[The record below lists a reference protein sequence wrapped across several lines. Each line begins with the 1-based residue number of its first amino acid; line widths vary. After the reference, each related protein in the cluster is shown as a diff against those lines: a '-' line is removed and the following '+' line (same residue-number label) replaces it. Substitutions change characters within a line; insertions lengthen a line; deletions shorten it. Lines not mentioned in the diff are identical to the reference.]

1 MAKFFIKKGTT
12 SKLVHIFI
20 QDSSSTTG
28 AGLTGLTSGSTG
40 LVCYRARQDDGNA
53 GGTQLV
59 LSAGTRGTWSSGGF
73 VEKDSTNM
81 PGVYELG
88 LDNAGLATGVNDVL
102 YMLKGATNMAPL
114 ALEIQLVDFDPQSS
128 SNLGLSALP
137 TANPGAASGIFIA
150 GTNAATTITTAGG
163 SALTLS
169 STGANGNGLAISGN
183 GSGAGLSV
191 TGGGTGAGA
200 KFIGGGTSGDGI
212 DITTTSG
219 DGLSIL
225 PTAGNGI
232 VATANVTTKHGAVI
246 TGGTAGT
253 SDGLKAV
260 AGTGG
265 VDIRGNIT
273 GNVTGNLSG
282 SVGSVTARVTANTDQ
297 IVGVAVSTTTAQLGV
312 NVVQYNAQTAQTDA
326 NNLPKVDTEDWKGGI
341 VPAPNVAGEPL
352 VDVNHWRG
360 TQPAI
365 LDANAMVKADV
376 EDVGGVVLST
386 HTAGML
392 PGDTRNWVGT
402 TIAAP
407 STSGVPDVNVKNFN
421 NVAAV
426 SLPANFNLMSIS
438 AAGAV
443 AITSATKKNQ
453 ALNGFMFTMTDSTTH
468 GPKPGLGV
476 GITAQRSLDG
486 GAFAGTVSNP
496 TELSNGVYILNL
508 AAGDMN
514 GNNVMLRL
522 TAAASDD
529 LNILLITQP

>member
-12 SKLVHIFI
+12 SKLIHIFI

-232 VATANVTTKHGAVI
+232 VATANGTSKHGAVI

-326 NNLPKVDTEDWKGGI
+326 NNLPKVDVEAENGSTGAAQNVAKANNAIGRGTVGAASTTTSITTSAFAPGGAGI
-341 VPAPNVAGEPL
+341 VSGQFIGRIIIFDGN
-352 VDVNHWRG
+352 
-360 TQPAI
+360 
-365 LDANAMVKADV
+365 
-376 EDVGGVVLST
+376 
-386 HTAGML
+386 TA
-392 PGDTRNWVGT
+392 T
-402 TIAAP
+402 AALQGQASNITA
-407 STSGVPDVNVKNFN
+407 STSG
-421 NVAAV
+421 
-426 SLPANFNLMSIS
+426 
-438 AAGAV
+438 
-443 AITSATKKNQ
+443 ATPT
-453 ALNGFMFTMTDSTTH
+453 FTVTMLTTAPSS
-468 GPKPGLGV
+468 GD
-476 GITAQRSLDG
+476 T
-486 GAFAGTVSNP
+486 F
-496 TELSNGVYILNL
+496 GVY
-508 AAGDMN
+508 
-514 GNNVMLRL
+514 
-522 TAAASDD
+522 
-529 LNILLITQP
+529 

>member
-1 MAKFFIKKGTT
+1 MASLLKNTA
-12 SKLVHIFI
+12 SQHIGFVLTNV
-20 QDSSSTTG
+20 STG
-28 AGLTGLTSGSTG
+28 AP
-40 LVCYRARQDDGNA
+40 V
-53 GGTQLV
+53 
-59 LSAGTRGTWSSGGF
+59 
-73 VEKDSTNM
+73 
-81 PGVYELG
+81 
-88 LDNAGLATGVNDVL
+88 
-102 YMLKGATNMAPL
+102 
-114 ALEIQLVDFDPQSS
+114 
-128 SNLGLSALP
+128 
-137 TANPGAASGIFIA
+137 
-150 GTNAATTITTAGG
+150 TAGG
-163 SALTLS
+163 AGNVVIDGGAQAACAGTFTHKGSGQWDYAPTQAETNGTAISFAFTGTSAIQIGMLFYTDQVD
-169 STGANGNGLAISGN
+169 ANGL
-183 GSGAGLSV
+183 
-191 TGGGTGAGA
+191 
-200 KFIGGGTSGDGI
+200 
-212 DITTTSG
+212 
-219 DGLSIL
+219 
-225 PTAGNGI
+225 
-232 VATANVTTKHGAVI
+232 
-246 TGGTAGT
+246 
-253 SDGLKAV
+253 LKV
-260 AGTGG
+260 DTEDWKGG
-265 VDIRGNIT
+265 VIPAP
-273 GNVTGNLSG
+273 NVTGEPLVDLNHIAGAALSTHAAG
-282 SVGSVTARVTANTDQ
+282 MVPSDLRD